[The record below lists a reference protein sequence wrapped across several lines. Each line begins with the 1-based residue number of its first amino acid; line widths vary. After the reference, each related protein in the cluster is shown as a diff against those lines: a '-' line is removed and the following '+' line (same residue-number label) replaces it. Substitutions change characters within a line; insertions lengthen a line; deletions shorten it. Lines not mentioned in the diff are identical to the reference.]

1 MTSLTDLFL
10 AGARVLNP
18 ARGTD
23 AQAEI
28 LVRRGKVEYPV
39 SGELPGE
46 CRRLDCR
53 GLWVLP
59 GLVDM
64 HVHLRTPGMP
74 ETETLETGL
83 RAALAGGVTTVG
95 MMPNTSPPLDDPE
108 LVESIL
114 RQADRLALA
123 EVVPIPCVTSGGKG
137 GRLTDLEAFRSM
149 GIRAFSDD
157 GRPVLPDETF
167 REACRRVSRFDGVVI
182 EHPENPDLSGG
193 GVLNRG
199 PVSDL
204 LGLPGIPEE
213 AEWSD
218 AARCVALLEGTGGR
232 LHLTHL
238 SSPETV
244 RIAASAAAMGLSV
257 TCDVTP
263 HHLALNHDVVPALG
277 TLAKM
282 NPPLRSEESRRELAR
297 QCSMGMVQA
306 VASDHAPHTRASKER
321 SMTEAPFGVIGLET
335 LLPVAADVLC
345 RRAGM
350 APLDLVAMLT
360 TGPASVLGIRTP
372 DLSREDAD
380 SLVLFDPGEE
390 WEYSEGFSRSCNS
403 PFLGTRLTGRVV
415 MTVFRGRVFE

>member
-1 MTSLTDLFL
+1 M
-10 AGARVLNP
+10 
-18 ARGTD
+18 

-53 GLWVLP
+53 VSGLP

-74 ETETLETGL
+74 EAETLETGL

-193 GVLNRG
+193 
-199 PVSDL
+199 
-204 LGLPGIPEE
+204 E
-213 AEWSD
+213 
-218 AARCVALLEGTGGR
+218 C
-232 LHLTHL
+232 
-238 SSPETV
+238 
-244 RIAASAAAMGLSV
+244 
-257 TCDVTP
+257 
-263 HHLALNHDVVPALG
+263 
-277 TLAKM
+277 
-282 NPPLRSEESRRELAR
+282 
-297 QCSMGMVQA
+297 
-306 VASDHAPHTRASKER
+306 
-321 SMTEAPFGVIGLET
+321 
-335 LLPVAADVLC
+335 
-345 RRAGM
+345 
-350 APLDLVAMLT
+350 
-360 TGPASVLGIRTP
+360 
-372 DLSREDAD
+372 
-380 SLVLFDPGEE
+380 
-390 WEYSEGFSRSCNS
+390 
-403 PFLGTRLTGRVV
+403 
-415 MTVFRGRVFE
+415 